1 MMGWKDMNK
10 KPNPELIDAENPEWT
25 AAMFSEAK
33 AAAELLPQ
41 LANGNNEAV
50 EGFKRGW
57 QEIMRGEIHP
67 IETLWDDIDFTNDE
81 E

>member
-1 MMGWKDMNK
+1 MNN
-10 KPNPELIDAENPEWT
+10 KPNPELIDEENPEWT
-25 AAMFSEAK
+25 AAMFNTAK
-33 AAAELLPQ
+33 TADELLPQ

-57 QEIMRGEIHP
+57 QEMQRGEYYP
-67 IETLWDDIDFTNDE
+67 IETLWDGIDFTINE